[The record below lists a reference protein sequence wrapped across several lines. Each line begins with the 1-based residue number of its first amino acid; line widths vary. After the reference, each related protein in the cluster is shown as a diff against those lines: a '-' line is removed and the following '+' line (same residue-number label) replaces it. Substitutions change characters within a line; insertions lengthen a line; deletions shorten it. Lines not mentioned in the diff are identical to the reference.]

1 MGEEPQQRPAP
12 VKEKAEIEGARHL
25 ACLRSP
31 NELTISVCYPRLR
44 EPRISHPDCRAGEGR
59 RSLHLSVSAPFSGPR
74 SPSAAARPQALKR
87 FRPTLAEA
95 RRRARVRRDDTDG
108 GLITSGLAL
117 FFGIGAHELAQ
128 LAGRRKPAL
137 RLVSAVVGG
146 VLCIG
151 GMLWLLLSIAAFR
164 GES

>member
-1 MGEEPQQRPAP
+1 VRP
-12 VKEKAEIEGARHL
+12 
-25 ACLRSP
+25 
-31 NELTISVCYPRLR
+31 
-44 EPRISHPDCRAGEGR
+44 
-59 RSLHLSVSAPFSGPR
+59 
-74 SPSAAARPQALKR
+74 
-87 FRPTLAEA
+87 
-95 RRRARVRRDDTDG
+95 DDTDG